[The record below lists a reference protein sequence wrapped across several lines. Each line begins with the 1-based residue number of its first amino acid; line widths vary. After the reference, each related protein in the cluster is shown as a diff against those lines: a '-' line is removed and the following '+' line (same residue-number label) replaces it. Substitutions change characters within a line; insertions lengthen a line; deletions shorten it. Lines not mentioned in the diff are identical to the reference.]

1 MTAKNFILKEIIDKV
16 GEYVAESNWA
26 ACLANLD
33 ANSLITLIEAL
44 ADTGEVEP
52 FDKLNLN
59 HLNLRKLV
67 YHMYH
72 LVRGLALYAYV
83 AGSFV
88 GEASPDEV
96 ESVIDMLKA
105 FRVFNIYVQEDNAS
119 NHFFSVKD
127 LQNMVPNIKL
137 VHRSNYYE

>member
-16 GEYVAESNWA
+16 GEYVAESNWT
-26 ACLANLD
+26 ACLANLNT
-33 ANSLITLIEAL
+33 NSLITLIEAL
-44 ADTGEVEP
+44 ADTREVEP

-59 HLNLRKLV
+59 HLNLRNLV
-67 YHMYH
+67 YRMYH
-72 LVRGLALYAYV
+72 LVWGLASYEYV
-83 AGSFV
+83 DGLFV

-96 ESVIDMLKA
+96 EPVIDMLKA
-105 FRVFNIYVQEDNAS
+105 FRIFNIYVQEDNAS
-119 NHFFSVKD
+119 NYFFSVKD